1 MCRIISVGGSAHNR
15 LGFNG
20 FDTPRVVVPG
30 NRIPVIGEDDER
42 FLAKWGFPHY
52 TNNLVFN
59 ARAESVYA
67 CIRHGSGFWRDVLL
81 GYVPISGFKEGG
93 RWFALEDSKDP
104 EPVFSLAVYDLNRS
118 RVALVTT
125 VAYQPVRQFH
135 ERQLYVT
142 LSPKFP
148 SKFED
153 FFDQPLAPLSV
164 VAGW

>member
-1 MCRIISVGGSAHNR
+1 MCRIIAIGGTAYGR

-20 FDTPRVVVPG
+20 FDTPRVLFPCARV
-30 NRIPVIGEDDER
+30 PVIGEDGER

-67 CIRHGSGFWRDVLL
+67 NILYGGFWRDVLL

-104 EPVFSLAVYDLNRS
+104 EPVYALAVYDPNRT

-125 VAYQPVRQFH
+125 VAYQPVKQYH
-135 ERQLYVT
+135 DRQLYVT
-142 LSPKFP
+142 LMPSFP
-148 SKFED
+148 EKFEE